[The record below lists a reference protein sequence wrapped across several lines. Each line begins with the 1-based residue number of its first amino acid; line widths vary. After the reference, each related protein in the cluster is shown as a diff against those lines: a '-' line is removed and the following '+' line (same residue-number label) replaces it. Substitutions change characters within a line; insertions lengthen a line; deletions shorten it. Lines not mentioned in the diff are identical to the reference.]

1 MIFLKIKKMG
11 RRPKQTFLQR
21 RYTAGQCL
29 CVYSIAS
36 EVRFFVIPWT
46 VAPRLLCLWDFPG
59 KSTGMGCHFFLQ
71 GIFSVQI
78 HIFCIGRWILYHW
91 AILYPGSQLLE
102 KCKSKLEWGSTSHWS
117 EWPSLKTLPT
127 TSAGKGVGKRSP
139 VTLLMGMLIGTAS
152 VENPQKTKNR
162 VVIWSS
168 SPTLGHILRTL
179 NLKRYLHPYVR

>member
-1 MIFLKIKKMG
+1 MPVCILSCKWSQILCDPVNCSPQAPLSMGFSRQKYWNGLPFLSLG
-11 RRPKQTFLQR
+11 D
-21 RYTAGQCL
+21 
-29 CVYSIAS
+29 
-36 EVRFFVIPWT
+36 
-46 VAPRLLCLWDFPG
+46 LLCADPHL
-59 KSTGMGCHFFLQ
+59 L
-71 GIFSVQI
+71 
-78 HIFCIGRWILYHW
+78 HW
-91 AILYPGSQLLE
+91 QVNSLPLSHPGSQLLE

-127 TSAGKGVGKRSP
+127 TSAGKGVVKRSP

-179 NLKRYLHPYVR
+179 NLKRYMHPYVR